1 MGLQRLSQ
9 ILKYSILNQIAHWV
23 WKMGK
28 ERKNGKPLNNYNNSL
43 ATYTQ
48 LRDKIK

>member
-9 ILKYSILNQIAHWV
+9 ILIIFNLRPNCTLGV
-23 WKMGK
+23 KMGK
-28 ERKNGKPLNNYNNSL
+28 ERKNGKPLKKYNKSL